1 MSNAAMKSQPSEHR
15 TRVPGPGLFAL
26 LLALVTAVAL
36 PKASRAQQ
44 VVGGDFDIC
53 DYCGSLSAN
62 TMHLRGRPG
71 FGTNLGQFV
80 LINGANDAQDVDR
93 DGWTA
98 GVNFT
103 NLYVQQV
110 TDFINASRPSNTI
123 AASNFVLAEFLNPL
137 NNGFQNAVSVSVNI
151 PPGTPA
157 GIYRGQV
164 VIADSVNGPGLNANG
179 EQTRLDFF
187 YIEIEVVPIA
197 SAQLLQA
204 DAAATLDSLVIRGR
218 AGERASGVAR
228 VANTGNT
235 PLTNVTASVSDLR
248 LESAVNIIIPS
259 NRISISPPSFS
270 SLDVGDTVR
279 ATVTVD
285 IPNGILG
292 GRYRGTMTVQSAE
305 APPITVPV
313 VLIVT
318 STRGILFENN
328 PVRNSA
334 GVARIAFN
342 ADPGTDYQVA
352 IFDMNGLLVFESSGT
367 VFAGVTTAGAP
378 GTAQNPAP
386 GADFAVAVPW
396 PLEND
401 RGEAVASGTYQVVVQ
416 SIVNGQRQLARDK
429 LIVIR

>member
-1 MSNAAMKSQPSEHR
+1 MTSQRSAHHPRASL
-15 TRVPGPGLFAL
+15 TRLLPL
-26 LLALVTAVAL
+26 LLGLALAPAAPAVAGG
-36 PKASRAQQ
+36 QQ

-80 LINGANDAQDVDR
+80 LINAANDAQDVDR

-103 NLYVQQV
+103 NLFVQQV
-110 TDFINASRPSNTI
+110 TDFINVAQPSRTI
-123 AASNFVLAEFLNPL
+123 ASTNFVLAEFLNPL
-137 NNGFQNAVSVSVNI
+137 NNGFQNVVSVSVNI
-151 PPGTPA
+151 PTGTPA
-157 GIYRGQV
+157 GLYRGQV
-164 VIADSVNGPGLNANG
+164 VIADSVNRPGINANG
-179 EQTRLDFF
+179 EQLRLDVFF
-187 YIEIEVVPIA
+187 IEIEVVPVA
-197 SAQLLQA
+197 SIQLLQA
-204 DAAATLDSLVIRGR
+204 DTTAPLDSLVIRGR
-218 AGERASGVAR
+218 AGDRASGVAR
-228 VANTGNT
+228 IANTGNT
-235 PLTNVTASVSDLR
+235 PLTDVRMSVSDLR

-259 NRISISPPSFS
+259 TRITITPPTFS
-270 SLDVGDTVR
+270 SLDIGDTVR

-292 GRYRGTMTVQSAE
+292 GRYRGTLTVQSAN
-305 APPITVPV
+305 AGPIEVPV

-318 STRGILFENN
+318 SSRGILFENN
-328 PVRNSA
+328 PVRNAS

-342 ADPGTDYQVA
+342 GDPGTDYHVG
-352 IFDMNGLLVFESSGT
+352 IFDMNGLMVFTTDGT
-367 VFAGVTTAGAP
+367 VFAGVTAAGAP
-378 GTAQNPAP
+378 GTAQNPAT

-396 PLEND
+396 PLVNE
-401 RGEAVASGTYQVVVQ
+401 RGEGVASGTYLVVVE